1 MNSEGPLKLSVIA
14 PVYRNEP
21 HLKRLHAEIVGSLEK
36 ITDVADFEVIFVDD
50 ASPDQAWKVIS
61 ELAADDHR
69 VKGLKLSR
77 NFGQHHAITAGLDIC
92 SGDWAVVMDADGQDP
107 PESIALLW
115 DEAKNGYDV
124 VNARRVDRVD
134 HFLRV
139 WLSKAYH
146 ALFQWLSGFDYDR
159 DVANFRLINRKVIDA
174 LGHMR
179 ESFRGFPMHVHWLG
193 FRSINVDV
201 PHPARWSGRSA
212 YSLRK
217 LLALAADVAVA
228 YSNKPLKI
236 SAFLGVGVSVVALV
250 VLVVLV
256 ARAWVYAIPVPGW
269 ASLIASVWFF
279 SGLILANL
287 GVIGLY
293 ISQVLTESRG
303 RPLYVVDR
311 KVNV

>member
-1 MNSEGPLKLSVIA
+1 MNSERTLKISVIV
-14 PVYRNEP
+14 PVFGNEL
-21 HLKRLHAEIVGSLEK
+21 HLQRLHKELVSSLEK
-36 ITDVADFEVIFVDD
+36 IPDFAYFEIVFVDD
-50 ASPDQAWKVIS
+50 ASPDHAWRVITD
-61 ELAADDHR
+61 LASTDSR

-115 DEAKNGYDV
+115 EEAKKGYDV
-124 VNARRVDRVD
+124 VNARRVDRGD
-134 HFLRV
+134 HAARV
-139 WLSKAYH
+139 WLSNVYH
-146 ALFQWLSGFDYDR
+146 TFFQWLSGFDYDR

-174 LGHMR
+174 LGRMR

-193 FRSINVDV
+193 FSSINVDV
-201 PHPARWSGRSA
+201 SHPARWSGQSA

-217 LLALAADVAVA
+217 LLVLAADVAVA
-228 YSNKPLKI
+228 YSNKPLKL
-236 SAFLGVGVSVVALV
+236 SAILGVSIAAVALV
-250 VLVVLV
+250 VLVGLV
-256 ARAWVYAIPVPGW
+256 ARAWLYAIPVPGW

-279 SGLILANL
+279 SGLVLANL

-293 ISQVLTESRG
+293 ISQVLTEARR